1 LKLSRVF
8 FFRLLFFSFKRDWD
22 SIRISSAST
31 VQRKEAIYI
40 VLSAYLP
47 YNSSL
52 CASTMKTSSL
62 SILVW
67 LSVASSHV
75 CDAFV
80 PAKGFALKAR
90 SSQLEQPSSL
100 VRPVSSSS
108 KTSTTSLSMGMDLV
122 TYLRTEWISAALV
135 SNQTPRS
142 ADVCLELGTQDG
154 RAVSYIPKTIRE
166 FITSSAEPDGIMTV
180 ATRRQVKLQ
189 QQRRDAATG
198 IAVTSVD
205 QAADD
210 LSETATESVDVVYSL
225 QCAARLQ
232 ENGRDWKRSVREA
245 ARVLKPGGRFL
256 FVEQTT
262 LGDESYLE
270 YIQLLLS
277 SNDPEDESLDE
288 SGGAVEEAS
297 EETRLPVF
305 SEVGFDTVDLVL
317 QPHIAGMAIK
327 SVEAGLTP
335 AARAARASQEQKDRL
350 ADLSLIAYERG
361 NKKRKRKK
369 KSEEGVEAEQG
380 PSIKKGL

>member
-1 LKLSRVF
+1 
-8 FFRLLFFSFKRDWD
+8 
-22 SIRISSAST
+22 
-31 VQRKEAIYI
+31 
-40 VLSAYLP
+40 
-47 YNSSL
+47 
-52 CASTMKTSSL
+52 
-62 SILVW
+62 
-67 LSVASSHV
+67 
-75 CDAFV
+75 
-80 PAKGFALKAR
+80 
-90 SSQLEQPSSL
+90 
-100 VRPVSSSS
+100 
-108 KTSTTSLSMGMDLV
+108 MGMDLV

-166 FITSSAEPDGIMTV
+166 FITSSAEKDGKLTV
-180 ATRRQVKLQ
+180 TTRRQVKLQ

-198 IAVTSVD
+198 IAVTFLD

-210 LSETATESVDVVYSL
+210 LSDTATESVDVVYSL
-225 QCAARLQ
+225 QCAVRLQ